1 MTLNFVLPDD
11 IIHEDMLYILYTHKS
26 YHLLLIIR
34 HFEILKAFFYE
45 KMRFHI

>member
-11 IIHEDMLYILYTHKS
+11 IIHEDILYILYAHKS